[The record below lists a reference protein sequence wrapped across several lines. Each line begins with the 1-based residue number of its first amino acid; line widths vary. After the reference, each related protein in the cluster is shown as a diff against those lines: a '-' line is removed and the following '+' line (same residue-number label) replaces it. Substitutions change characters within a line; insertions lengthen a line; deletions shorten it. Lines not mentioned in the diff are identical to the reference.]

1 MNSRIVLSLI
11 IIYIV
16 WGSTFM
22 AIKLGLHSFPPVMLA
37 GLRFLLAGLIFAL
50 LSKGQFLRELRGKS
64 IPTEMLIGLLMTGGN
79 AGVCWGQQYIT
90 SGVAALVTGAVPLIF
105 VLFNWIRF
113 EKKKPGWETLA
124 GIFIGI
130 IGIGVIAQDKA
141 SVNNIYGVLLVL
153 GANALWVIGSLKS
166 RVLQTEMGFFSRST
180 VQMLFGGGF
189 LILLSAVIGERAIE
203 WQKLGSEGL
212 YSLLYLSLIGTV
224 LAYSCYIYLL
234 KHVRTE
240 IISTYAL
247 VNPLLAV
254 LLGSF
259 FLGEALSLKLALSTA
274 LIILSVFIVM
284 YGPKLTLIKKNKLP
298 AIAEDTAYP
307 S

>member
-1 MNSRIVLSLI
+1 
-11 IIYIV
+11 
-16 WGSTFM
+16 M
-22 AIKLGLHSFPPVMLA
+22 AIKLGLDSFPPVMLA
-37 GLRFLLAGLIFAL
+37 GLRFLIAGLIFAL
-50 LSKGQFLRELRGKS
+50 LSKGQFLKELRAKS
-64 IPTEMLIGLLMTGGN
+64 IPTELLIGLLMTGGN

-105 VLFNWIRF
+105 VLFNWMSF
-113 EKKKPGWETLA
+113 EKKKPGWETLL
-124 GIFIGI
+124 GILIGI
-130 IGIGVIAQDKA
+130 VGIGVIAQDKA
-141 SVNNIYGVLLVL
+141 SVNNISGVFLVI

-166 RVLQTEMGFFSRST
+166 RMLQTEMGFFSRST
-180 VQMLFGGGF
+180 VQMLFGGAF
-189 LILLSAVIGERAIE
+189 LVLLSLIIKERSIE
-203 WQKLGSEGL
+203 WQKLNKEGFL
-212 YSLLYLSLIGTV
+212 SLFYLALIGTV

-240 IISTYAL
+240 VISTYAL

-254 LLGSF
+254 LLGAL
-259 FLGEALSLKLALSTA
+259 FLGEALSLKLAVSTA

-284 YGPKLTLIKKNKLP
+284 YAPRINLSKKTKLP